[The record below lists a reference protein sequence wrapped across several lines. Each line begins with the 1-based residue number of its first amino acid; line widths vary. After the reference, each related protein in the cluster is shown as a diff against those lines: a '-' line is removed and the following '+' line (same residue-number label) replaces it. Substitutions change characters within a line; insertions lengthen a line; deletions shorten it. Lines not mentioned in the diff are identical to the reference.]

1 MRVFLGPL
9 EYNLVAG
16 IGIGLERNVEF
27 GWKLIRPVSHAVLW
41 SMQKLYRV
49 IPNYGVVVIIISIL
63 TKVLF
68 YRLTHKSFKSMKQL
82 QDLQPRLQA
91 LKEKYG
97 DDRRRLSEETMR
109 LYREAGVNPL
119 GGCLP
124 MLLQMPV
131 FIALFNVFRYTI
143 ELRGAPFVGWINDLS
158 QQDVLFPL
166 PFTLPLIGNAFSL
179 LPILMGAAM
188 FAQSKLGQ
196 SPTGQTSAA
205 IPPGFNTMLPI
216 VFTVL
221 FYKMPSGLVI
231 YWIINTVMSVA
242 QQYYIVKSHHA
253 PPVAAVD
260 DAPRKSRRAK
270 SRRN

>member
-1 MRVFLGPL
+1 
-9 EYNLVAG
+9 
-16 IGIGLERNVEF
+16 
-27 GWKLIRPVSHAVLW
+27 VLW
-41 SMQKLYRV
+41 SMQKLYHF

-63 TKVLF
+63 TKVIF
-68 YRLTHKSFKSMKQL
+68 YRLTHKSFKSMKQM

-97 DDRRRLSEETMR
+97 DDRKRVSEETMR

-143 ELRGAPFVGWINDLS
+143 ELRGAPFVSWITDLS
-158 QQDVLFPL
+158 QQDVLFQL

-179 LPILMGAAM
+179 LPILMGVAM

-216 VFTVL
+216 VFTFL

-231 YWIINTVMSVA
+231 YWIINTGMSVA
-242 QQYYIVKSHHA
+242 QQYYISKSHPA
-253 PPVAAVD
+253 PEPVPVEE
-260 DAPRKSRRAK
+260 APKKVKRAK
-270 SRRN
+270 AKRS